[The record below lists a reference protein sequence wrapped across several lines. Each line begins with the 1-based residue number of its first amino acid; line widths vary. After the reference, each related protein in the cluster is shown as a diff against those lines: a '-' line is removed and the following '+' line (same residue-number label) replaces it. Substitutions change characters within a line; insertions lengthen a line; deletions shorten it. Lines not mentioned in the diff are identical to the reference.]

1 MADSDKREF
10 EKKTPW
16 LLGWVELL
24 PTAVATIV
32 FAIAITVFAFL
43 VDRFYIFLLDFTSLE
58 GNLRSHVNVALTAST
73 VAAPVLFVL
82 IKSIKSAL
90 RTSRELETANAAK
103 SNFLANMSHEIR
115 TPMNG
120 VVGMSEILEQTDL
133 SGEQKRMVA
142 TIRNSS
148 NALLQIIDDILDI
161 SKIEA
166 GKLVVE

>member
-10 EKKTPW
+10 EKKTSW

-58 GNLRSHVNVALTAST
+58 GNLRSHVYVALTAST

>member
-10 EKKTPW
+10 EKKTSW

-43 VDRFYIFLLDFTSLE
+43 VDRFYIFLLDFTSQE

>member
-1 MADSDKREF
+1 
-10 EKKTPW
+10 
-16 LLGWVELL
+16 
-24 PTAVATIV
+24 
-32 FAIAITVFAFL
+32 
-43 VDRFYIFLLDFTSLE
+43 
-58 GNLRSHVNVALTAST
+58 
-73 VAAPVLFVL
+73 
-82 IKSIKSAL
+82 
-90 RTSRELETANAAK
+90 
-103 SNFLANMSHEIR
+103 MSHEIR